1 MSSDRN
7 AVKKG
12 VSHFPPENARAVN
25 CIKAPVYT
33 IQKVTCES
41 EAGVN
46 RPGFPGE
53 CFICELRLP

>member
-12 VSHFPPENARAVN
+12 VSHSTPENARAVN

-41 EAGVN
+41 EAGCWLS
-46 RPGFPGE
+46 G
-53 CFICELRLP
+53 